1 MGRKPEWTFFQ
12 KKKRKTTHTVNKYRK
27 KVFKPLILR
36 EMQIKYYTELSPHS
50 CEDGY
55 YQKDKKKQVLVRLW
69 RKGNP
74 CALLVGM

>member
-1 MGRKPEWTFFQ
+1 MGRGPKWTFFQ
-12 KKKRKTTHTVNKYRK
+12 KTKQNTVNRYRK

-36 EMQIKYYTELSPHS
+36 EMPIKYYNELLPHS
-50 CEDGY
+50 CEHGY
-55 YQKDKKKQVLVRLW
+55 YQKDKKRQVLVRLC